1 MAPANC
7 AHPASVPPPSYHH
20 TVARAP
26 PLDALTLV
34 TRLELLTLCRLAVQ
48 LTQRQ
53 CPPPLSAGRGGAP
66 CVYTEET
73 PLLLALGCW
82 LPLGI
87 DGQPRVPSKAQQS
100 KRLRAAG
107 APPSELPL
115 VLLAERTAMT
125 PYQVTVDEQTLQRLF
140 RGDGQLAHLLEAI
153 FNQVLE
159 AQVAEQLQARRYKR
173 SE

>member
-1 MAPANC
+1 MA
-7 AHPASVPPPSYHH
+7 
-20 TVARAP
+20 ARTTYLERYVSGEFEQVWADLVTRGEQVGED
-26 PLDALTLV
+26 PLQTDALTLV

-73 PLLLALGCW
+73 LLLLALAYW

-107 APPSELPL
+107 APPSELLL
-115 VLLAERTAMT
+115 VLLVRVGLWMGLTHGRDVIMDSAPILAWH
-125 PYQVTVDEQTLQRLF
+125 RL
-140 RGDGQLAHLLEAI
+140 
-153 FNQVLE
+153 
-159 AQVAEQLQARRYKR
+159 ARSPSDLGR
-173 SE
+173 